1 MHTYIR
7 EPINGLTHLGGAVLS
22 VFGLIALIMKALE
35 TQASP
40 IDLFAVTSFGISMIL
55 LYSASAAYHSVFAS
69 DRVIAFL
76 RRVDHSMIY
85 LLIAGSYTPFC
96 LISLE
101 GSIGKTIF
109 IIVSSMAV
117 LGIFFKLVWFTSPR
131 WLSTALY
138 IIMGWIIIFAGAPLF
153 SVLSKNGFLLLLWG
167 GIFYTIGGVIYAF
180 KPKWLEFKH
189 FGFHEIFHVFILLGS
204 LSHFLSVYIY
214 VL

>member
-7 EPINGLTHLGGAVLS
+7 EPINGLTHLAGAVLAF
-22 VFGLIALIMKALE
+22 FGLIALLLKAVGS
-35 TQASP
+35 QASS
-40 IDLFAVTSFGISMIL
+40 LEFFAVIVFGISMIL

-76 RRVDHSMIY
+76 RKIDHSMIY

-101 GSIGKTIF
+101 GKTGWTIF
-109 IIVSSMAV
+109 IIVSIMAI
-117 LGIFFKLVWFTSPR
+117 LGIIFKLVWFSSPR

-138 IIMGWIIIFAGAPLF
+138 IIMGWIIIFAGAPL
-153 SVLSKNGFLLLLWG
+153 SSALSNNGFMLLLLG
-167 GIFYTIGGVIYAF
+167 GIFYTVGGIIYGL
-180 KPKWLEFKH
+180 KPKWLQFKH
-189 FGFHEIFHVFILLGS
+189 MGFHEIFHIFILLGS
-204 LSHFLSVYIY
+204 LSHFLSVYMY

>member
-7 EPINGLTHLGGAVLS
+7 EPINGLTHLAGAVLS
-22 VFGLIALIMKALE
+22 VFGLIALILKALV
-35 TQASP
+35 TQVSP
-40 IDLFAVTSFGISMIL
+40 VELFAVATFGISMIL

-85 LLIAGSYTPFC
+85 LLIAGSYTPFY

-101 GSIGKTIF
+101 GSIGRTIF

-117 LGIFFKLVWFTSPR
+117 HGIFFKLVWFTSPR

-180 KPKWLEFKH
+180 KPKWLEFKN
-189 FGFHEIFHVFILLGS
+189 FGFHEIFHVFILFGS

>member
-7 EPINGLTHLGGAVLS
+7 EPINGLTHLAGAVLAF
-22 VFGLIALIMKALE
+22 FGLIALLIKAAGS
-35 TQASP
+35 QASSVEF
-40 IDLFAVTSFGISMIL
+40 FAVIVFGISMIL

-76 RRVDHSMIY
+76 RRIDHSMIY

-101 GSIGKTIF
+101 GKTGWTIF
-109 IIVSSMAV
+109 TIVSIMAI
-117 LGIFFKLVWFTSPR
+117 LGIIFKLVWFSSPR

-138 IIMGWIIIFAGAPLF
+138 IIMGWIIIFAGAPL
-153 SVLSKNGFLLLLWG
+153 SSALSSNGFMLLLLG
-167 GIFYTIGGVIYAF
+167 GIFYTVGGIIYGL
-180 KPKWLEFKH
+180 KPKWLQFKH
-189 FGFHEIFHVFILLGS
+189 MGFHEIFHIFILLGS
-204 LSHFLSVYIY
+204 LSHFLSIYMY